1 MAPRPAGGLLPGHL
15 GGPAG
20 LSFLPGLTPSNTAAP
35 APAAPAAPPPKPPRH
50 ATASVGG
57 KVLQQGWPEAV
68 GSAKQIAVLEAVEGN
83 VRNDVVVPRS
93 MLGRLIGAQG
103 GRRHPRATRE
113 G

>member
-1 MAPRPAGGLLPGHL
+1 MAPPQRPPSPQRLVLGCLLAL
-15 GGPAG
+15 IV
-20 LSFLPGLTPSNTAAP
+20 LVSLRQR
-35 APAAPAAPPPKPPRH
+35 PPFDDAIERRV
-50 ATASVGG
+50 AT
-57 KVLQQGWPEAV
+57 
-68 GSAKQIAVLEAVEGN
+68 LEAVEGN